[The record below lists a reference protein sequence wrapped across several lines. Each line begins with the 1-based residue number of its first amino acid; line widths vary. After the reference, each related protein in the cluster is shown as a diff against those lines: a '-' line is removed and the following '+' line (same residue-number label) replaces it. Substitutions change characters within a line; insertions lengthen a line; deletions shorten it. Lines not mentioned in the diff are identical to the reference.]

1 MKPMPWLGL
10 IYDCSWLIVCATVL
24 SLLKAANG
32 VDIFLE
38 WHIAVDTTIKPVSMD
53 QPVINDTVT
62 SFSKPHEKGLLESV
76 VALFRF
82 FES

>member
-10 IYDCSWLIVCATVL
+10 IYDCSWLIVCAAVL

-62 SFSKPHEKGLLESV
+62 SFSKPHEKG
-76 VALFRF
+76 
-82 FES
+82 

>member
-1 MKPMPWLGL
+1 MAWP
-10 IYDCSWLIVCATVL
+10 YDCSWLIVCATVL

-38 WHIAVDTTIKPVSMD
+38 WHIAIDTTIKPVYMD

-62 SFSKPHEKGLLESV
+62 SFPKTP
-76 VALFRF
+76 
-82 FES
+82 